1 MSDVKWSVFEDTYSP
16 ATGVV
21 NELPSGMY
29 DAGVTWG
36 RVYFKRI
43 PVKTDK
49 LYLLPRTATDQVMK
63 DISTFW
69 VKKTEFARFGVM
81 YKRGVL
87 LYGPPGT
94 GKTSV
99 INLVAQEAAKRNAV
113 SLRLKSRIEGFKE
126 AMKTLRGAQPERPII
141 VMIEDMDRW
150 VMNGDEEELLDM
162 LDGAD
167 QIDNVVYVATT
178 NYLDRLPARLVNRP
192 SRFDRKIEIGP
203 PDAETRALFFE
214 NMSGEKSPEWS
225 KWAEKSDGLTF
236 AHLKE
241 MFISVKI
248 LGNSFKDTVDT
259 LRKMAEEAP
268 EDDSDTDPDND

>member
-1 MSDVKWSVFEDTYSP
+1 MKWSKYEDVYTP
-16 ATGVV
+16 ASEVV
-21 NELPSGMY
+21 DELPSGMY
-29 DAGVTWG
+29 DAGVSWG
-36 RVYFKRI
+36 RPYFKNI

-49 LYLLPRTATDQVMK
+49 LYLLPRTATEMVMK

-69 VKKTEFARFGVM
+69 TKRDEFAKYGVL

-99 INLVAQEAAKRNAV
+99 INLVSQEAAKRNAV

-126 AMKTLRGAQPERPII
+126 AMKTLREHQPNRPVI
-141 VMIEDMDRW
+141 VMIEDIDRW
-150 VMNGDEEELLDM
+150 ATNGDEEELLDM

-214 NMSGEKSPEWS
+214 NMSGEKHADWA

-236 AHLKE
+236 THLKE
-241 MFISVKI
+241 LFISVRI
-248 LGNSFKDTVDT
+248 LGNKFNDTLET
-259 LRKMAEEAP
+259 LRKMAEESP
-268 EDDSDTDPDND
+268 DDDDSNSDDND